1 MKERIIVITGAS
13 GGLAEEIIKR
23 LPQTDQLVLLGR
35 DKEKLED
42 MYAYRERVTC
52 FQIDIK
58 DDEAVQDIIDTIYQK
73 FDRIDIFINNAGFG
87 EFKDFD
93 QYSNRDI
100 RDMFDVNTLATINFS
115 RLVGQ
120 KMAEVQSG
128 HIINIASM
136 AGLIAS
142 SKSTIY
148 SATKFAV
155 IGFSNALRL
164 ELADKEVYVTTVNPG
179 PIATKFFDKADPSGN
194 YLKSVEEF
202 TLQPDDV
209 AKKIVA
215 IFGKNKRELNMPF
228 LLKAAHKAYILFPK
242 LSDFLTRK
250 VFNYK

>member
-13 GGLAEEIIKR
+13 GGLAEEIIKH

-93 QYSNRDI
+93 HYSNRDI

>member
-93 QYSNRDI
+93 HYSNRDI
-100 RDMFDVNTLATINFS
+100 RDMFNVNTLATINFS

-209 AKKIVA
+209 AKKIAA

>member
-58 DDEAVQDIIDTIYQK
+58 DDGAVQDIIDTIYQK

-93 QYSNRDI
+93 HYSNRDI

-136 AGLIAS
+136 GGLIAS

-228 LLKAAHKAYILFPK
+228 LLKVAHKAYILFPK